1 MNGRNSV
8 KAAEKADEDTEWL
21 ESVGL
26 QSVDPLPQFSD
37 AFEVRLQTME
47 QLISSPISPPQVRL
61 INLPTKDVVL
71 TTLEAYAEHVD
82 AVQHI
87 MHVDRTREVVD
98 KVYHRI
104 EMRQH
109 VDPGVLAFVLSLCAN
124 VAYYWTIGFHRGSS
138 LFTDNETASK
148 VSSEWARQAFLALE
162 QARTASS
169 TTSIEAIQASIL
181 LVFLFYHIE
190 GFNFR
195 VRMMHGTAITMAR
208 DLGLHKTDWPGFQRS
223 EPLRQEIIDLEVKRK
238 LWWHL
243 SCTDWLLSFIS
254 GPQVGMYCIHPSQ
267 MRVQVPRNITR
278 DDLNTREPDFQRS
291 LDEPTVTSYYLQ
303 RIKLATTC
311 REVADAMSQY
321 PDPEQMGIDLI
332 KSLDAKFEQQIQEF
346 PRFLRFNI
354 PCQQLKAEYGNAY
367 RQQMDIQGPMINFM
381 LHTRRCKLH
390 LPFLVRAKTNP
401 RFEFARRIGLQA
413 ARTVFDIRRFVHE
426 DGNFIAMGHFK
437 LGGMI
442 QHVFYATV
450 VLVMDLCVNRDEEYE
465 RRTEEVREALQVI
478 EDAKKDTPRGVQF
491 YDSLM
496 TVLRKHH
503 VKLPASK
510 PAKTALMA
518 LDGSSDDMRTDQI
531 NHATNVNT
539 ISMEPRDGRYGT
551 EPVTAST
558 DQNLP
563 STLKGGM
570 WHDFL
575 LQGPMLDAADWD
587 ALFSDLDSSMI

>member
-1 MNGRNSV
+1 MNDGSFV
-8 KAAEKADEDTEWL
+8 KASEKADEDTEWL

-26 QSVDPLPQFSD
+26 QSGDTLPQFTD

-47 QLISSPISPPQVRL
+47 QLISSPMSPPQVRL

-82 AVQHI
+82 AIQHI
-87 MHVDRTREVVD
+87 MHVDRTREVVHEL
-98 KVYHRI
+98 YHRI
-104 EMRQH
+104 EMH
-109 VDPGVLAFVLSLCAN
+109 LPVDPGVLAFVLSLCAN
-124 VAYYWTIGFHRGSS
+124 VGYYWTIGFHRGTSI
-138 LFTDNETASK
+138 FTDNETASK

-169 TTSIEAIQASIL
+169 TTCIEAVQASIL

-208 DLGLHKTDWPGFQRS
+208 DLGLHRTDWPGNQKRELS
-223 EPLRQEIIDLEVKRK
+223 RQGIIDLEVKRK

-267 MRVQVPRNITR
+267 VRVQVPRNITR

-291 LDEPTVTSYYLQ
+291 MDEPTVMSYYLQ

-311 REVADAMSQY
+311 REVADVMSQY

-354 PCQQLKAEYGNAY
+354 PSRQLKAEYGDAY
-367 RQQMDIQGPMINFM
+367 RQHMDIQGAMINFM

-401 RFEFARRIGLQA
+401 RYKFARRIGLQA

-426 DGNFIAMGHFK
+426 DGNLIAMGHLK

-442 QHVFYATV
+442 QHIFYATV
-450 VLVMDLCVNRDEEYE
+450 VLVMDLCVNQDEEYE
-465 RRTEEVREALQVI
+465 RRTEEVREAFQVM
-478 EDAKKDTPRGVQF
+478 EDAKKHTPRGAQF

-496 TVLRKHH
+496 AVLQKHQ

-510 PAKTALMA
+510 PAKTAFMA
-518 LDGSSDDMRTDQI
+518 LDDSSGSMRTGQTG
-531 NHATNVNT
+531 HTTNGHV
-539 ISMEPRDGRYGT
+539 ERRELQDVRYAT
-551 EPVTAST
+551 EPVAAPT
-558 DQNLP
+558 DQNVAT
-563 STLKGGM
+563 TLEGGM

-575 LQGPMLDAADWD
+575 LQGPMLDATDWD
-587 ALFSDLDSSMI
+587 ALFSDLDTSMI